1 MVLNWKWMIY
11 ECVFRMGS
19 IKQHMC
25 AKLCTMPTSP
35 TAIWLVRALKTPT
48 AEQDVQRLHGQCFTV
63 QWLELWD
70 LGVWYS
76 RSRSHERYP
85 AETLPDIS
93 GWGIQGGWGPTIYDM
108 HNAHALRY
116 CYWWSSFFDHV
127 SQVEASPQHAMQVTK
142 NLVENMQQS
151 PATSLHLHGFYMW
164 RILAYLGHAWFQIF
178 DQQPCDCVFK
188 CFVGSVYIYIYIYIY
203 LYIERFPIYPCIPPS
218 RRHTHT
224 HIPLPLNP
232 RWPDQLWP
240 LWRKSLHRPGIVWGH
255 RKLCLGIGLW
265 WLMHEKSHGASS
277 FWKGLCACQ
286 YSRKGYKSQHVTQL
300 RSQRV
305 WPLLS
310 LLPRMYT
317 LSKPFLGCPGF
328 IWNKQMIEGK
338 QCFLFI
344 DPSYIESNI
353 RTSVILVD
361 YYLLCL
367 ILWPLDSLM

>member
-25 AKLCTMPTSP
+25 AKLCTMPSSP

-151 PATSLHLHGFYMW
+151 PATSLHLHGFYIW
-164 RILAYLGHAWFQIF
+164 RILAYLGPAWFQIF

-188 CFVGSVYIYIYIYIY
+188 CFVGSVYIYIY
-203 LYIERFPIYPCIPPS
+203 YIERFPIYPCIPPS

-224 HIPLPLNP
+224 HTSLCHWIPG
-232 RWPDQLWP
+232 DQT
-240 LWRKSLHRPGIVWGH
+240 SCGH
-255 RKLCLGIGLW
+255 REERACIAQESFEDTGSCVWELVYDGWCMKNHMVHPHSERVCVHANIAGKGINLNMSPNWGPKGFDLSW
-265 WLMHEKSHGASS
+265 ACCPECILSANRSWGVPALYEINKWLKGSS
-277 FWKGLCACQ
+277 VFC
-286 YSRKGYKSQHVTQL
+286 
-300 RSQRV
+300 
-305 WPLLS
+305 S
-310 LLPRMYT
+310 LTLP
-317 LSKPFLGCPGF
+317 
-328 IWNKQMIEGK
+328 I
-338 QCFLFI
+338 
-344 DPSYIESNI
+344 SNQ
-353 RTSVILVD
+353 T
-361 YYLLCL
+361 
-367 ILWPLDSLM
+367 